1 MDKPVRYF
9 LGHSNEYGRIAILEV
24 AAVVGLPDAIATP
37 ARRTTRG
44 IGQAM
49 RMIAARGVSTIAIG
63 LGGTST
69 NEAGAGLLAELG
81 FCFADASGNT
91 LSPCLENLESI
102 CDVRYEQ
109 PPVLAGVRLIGLS
122 DVNAPLCGPAGATYV
137 FGPQKGV
144 EALAAVDATLERFA
158 QRCTTVVGQDFANE
172 EGSGAAGGI
181 GYALRLLG
189 AEMVSGASF
198 VLSAAGL
205 QEGLGEFDWVI
216 TGEGRSDAQTMMGKG
231 PATIADMARHA
242 GVPVSLVSGAVEVS
256 AALTEAF
263 DGCISIQ
270 QAPASLGFAME
281 NAAPMLEDASL
292 QLARLFASAL
302 RKRACTHR

>member
-1 MDKPVRYF
+1 
-9 LGHSNEYGRIAILEV
+9 
-24 AAVVGLPDAIATP
+24 
-37 ARRTTRG
+37 
-44 IGQAM
+44 
-49 RMIAARGVSTIAIG
+49 MIYTSLNSTIAIG
-63 LGGTST
+63 LGGSST

-81 FCFADASGNT
+81 FCFSDANGNT

-102 CDVRYEQ
+102 RDVRYEQ
-109 PPVLAGVRLIGLS
+109 PPALAGARLIGLS
-122 DVNAPLCGPAGATYV
+122 DVNAPLCGPTGATYV

-158 QRCTTVVGQDFANE
+158 QRCTSAAGQDFANE

-189 AEMVSGASF
+189 AELVSGASF

-205 QEGLGEFDWVI
+205 QEGLSEFDWVI

-231 PATIADMARHA
+231 PATIADLARHA
-242 GVPVSLVSGAVEVS
+242 GVPVSLVSGAVDSS

-270 QAPASLGFAME
+270 QGPVSLSYAME
-281 NAAPMLEDASL
+281 NAGRLLEDASL
-292 QLARLFASAL
+292 QLTRLVTSARRWSKGL
-302 RKRACTHR
+302 